1 MSLPF
6 TIVDAFTNQPFG
18 GSPAA
23 VIFLPKDAPTYRD
36 ELLQTIAIELNHPAT
51 AFVTHIE
58 PFQTEGSQS
67 PLFGIRWFT
76 PAREIRIC
84 GHATL
89 ATASLLF
96 QNEALVPRGLDV
108 ARFSSLSGILS
119 ARRVAGTTKVEL
131 EFPVGDI
138 EPTDQAIYVKVANS
152 VARTT
157 SGIASE
163 DDVVFVGVCKAAP
176 YQEYILIEIRPEID
190 LEALP
195 VNPLGLDPLIVITN
209 QVVAPRP
216 DASETSPAGHSVLLP
231 ASFHLRMFAPLKGI
245 NEDHVTG
252 SACSFATKYW
262 TAKAGIAPGVAMAVR
277 QVSAR
282 GGDVEVVWD
291 DEKGTARLRGETR
304 VSSHGV

>member
-6 TIVDAFTNQPFG
+6 TIVDAFTNRLFG

-23 VIFLPKDAPTYRD
+23 VIFLPRDAPVYPD
-36 ELLQTIAIELNHPAT
+36 QLLQAIAIELNHPAT
-51 AFVTHIE
+51 AFVSH
-58 PFQTEGSQS
+58 TEIPKTESTQS

-96 QNEALVPRGLDV
+96 QNESLVPRGLDV
-108 ARFSSLSGILS
+108 VRFSSLSGILS
-119 ARRVAGTTKVEL
+119 ARRVAGASKVEL

-152 VARTT
+152 VAKN
-157 SGIASE
+157 SAGIASE

-195 VNPLGLDPLIVITN
+195 VNPLGLVNTPPFLASHVNPPQLTVLCTGIFYPRIPPYRYHQSSGGTRCKRNQPGGPLG
-209 QVVAPRP
+209 A
-216 DASETSPAGHSVLLP
+216 SVL
-231 ASFHLRMFAPLKGI
+231 SFT
-245 NEDHVTG
+245 HVRP
-252 SACSFATKYW
+252 SQ
-262 TAKAGIAPGVAMAVR
+262 GIAPGVAMTVR

-291 DEKGTARLRGETR
+291 DEKGTTRLRGETR
-304 VSSHGV
+304 VSSH